1 MLSEK
6 MKNQLNHQIGL
17 EFFSANLYLQ
27 MSAWCVAQGLEG
39 CAAFLRDHAVE
50 ERDHMERL
58 FDYVNECGSM
68 ALIGAI
74 DAPETEFGDVWKVF
88 EQTYKHEQFITQK
101 INALVDVAV
110 TEKDWSTFNFLQWYV
125 AEQHEEENLF
135 KGIIDK
141 ARLVG
146 DGGTSLYHFDAEM
159 AKLAASRGSSSK

>member
-1 MLSEK
+1 
-6 MKNQLNHQIGL
+6 
-17 EFFSANLYLQ
+17 
-27 MSAWCVAQGLEG
+27 
-39 CAAFLRDHAVE
+39 
-50 ERDHMERL
+50 MERL

-141 ARLVG
+141 AKLVG